1 MLRLLW
7 MLEWLWTDAYISNCD
22 VWLSVQNWLIL
33 WAIPD
38 INHWQVQYARIRN
51 LLSLLSKTKRG
62 QRISSITVYCSH
74 FWLVSSINCAAKR
87 GYKLTLPLLGA
98 QSTRGSMGIASETDY
113 GQSDIKEYRTKVILV
128 DKVQSGTVRQDWQ
141 GLAG

>member
-1 MLRLLW
+1 M
-7 MLEWLWTDAYISNCD
+7 
-22 VWLSVQNWLIL
+22 
-33 WAIPD
+33 
-38 INHWQVQYARIRN
+38 QYARIRN

-113 GQSDIKEYRTKVILV
+113 SQSDIKEYRTKVILV
-128 DKVQSGTVRQDWQ
+128 DKVQSGNVKQDWQ